1 MFNYSSIGHLV
12 VSILDTDVMNGQ
24 TTFYLDLLNNVNC
37 KQRTENPY
45 IFPQFREKF
54 PVMIWKSTYLNVLPL
69 GEATNCVT
77 YSVSFEKS
85 SFSKVHENE
94 EFLAWLIFK
103 IDQFSTC
110 QFPNGCDLSSKDKLK
125 LVSWLV
131 VFTSCRS
138 EVPNSNWNI
147 VKITS

>member
-12 VSILDTDVMNGQ
+12 VSILDTDAMNGQ
-24 TTFYLDLLNNVNC
+24 TTFYLDLLNNLNF
-37 KQRTENPY
+37 KERAGNLHFQT
-45 IFPQFREKF
+45 ILEKTSSHGF
-54 PVMIWKSTYLNVLPL
+54 DTYLNVLAL

-85 SFSKVHENE
+85 SFSKVHKDE

-125 LVSWLV
+125 LVS
-131 VFTSCRS
+131 
-138 EVPNSNWNI
+138 
-147 VKITS
+147 